1 MKGNVYTTGSLN
13 KSWNFQRFYR
23 RAKIFINKY
32 FVEGKLLKEVEV
44 IFFFLEIYR
53 NNDEAIFQWWR
64 TMEKKL
70 LQNENL
76 YQVLGNECFDKFFIE
91 HQLFRKQH
99 CARITH
105 VSCSVCVVKK
115 LCVVQVTVILRCF
128 PSSQRVQTKLEQKLG
143 NLFFKIWKRIF
154 SLKRLRS
161 KLEKERRNRKDSGS
175 LRRASFFRYQRT

>member
-99 CARITH
+99 CAH
-105 VSCSVCVVKK
+105 MYHAASVWWKSYALYK
-115 LCVVQVTVILRCF
+115 LQWFFVAFLHHRGYKQNWNRNLEIFFSKFERESF
-128 PSSQRVQTKLEQKLG
+128 P
-143 NLFFKIWKRIF
+143 
-154 SLKRLRS
+154 
-161 KLEKERRNRKDSGS
+161 
-175 LRRASFFRYQRT
+175 